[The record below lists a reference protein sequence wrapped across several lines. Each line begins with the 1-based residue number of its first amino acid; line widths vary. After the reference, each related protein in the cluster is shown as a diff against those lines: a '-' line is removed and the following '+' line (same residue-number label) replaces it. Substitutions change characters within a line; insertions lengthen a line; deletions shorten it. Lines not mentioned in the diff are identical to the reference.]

1 MCQIIYSV
9 LLIRLWEP
17 LTHCMAYT
25 CWCRNASSCIK
36 TFMLPQNYI
45 SVYLISERG
54 HIKTRALVSSVNPI
68 QHVCNLQHIMPQAQI
83 AKFRLWGNQGDCR
96 QQMFMRGSSK
106 IWQTPHEQHGTF
118 ELELPETC
126 PVACCCPITNRCI
139 YSGPAAMDAF
149 RTALIWSWDMLS
161 TAA

>member
-1 MCQIIYSV
+1 MCQMIPSV

-36 TFMLPQNYI
+36 TSMLPQNYI

-83 AKFRLWGNQGDCR
+83 ATFRLWGNAWRVPEADVRAQVIKN
-96 QQMFMRGSSK
+96 MK
-106 IWQTPHEQHGTF
+106 TPHVWIGTTRNMSSSMF
-118 ELELPETC
+118 LSHHKPLHIFWTSC
-126 PVACCCPITNRCI
+126 NGRLQN
-139 YSGPAAMDAF
+139 SSH
-149 RTALIWSWDMLS
+149 LILRHVVNCSLKL
-161 TAA
+161 